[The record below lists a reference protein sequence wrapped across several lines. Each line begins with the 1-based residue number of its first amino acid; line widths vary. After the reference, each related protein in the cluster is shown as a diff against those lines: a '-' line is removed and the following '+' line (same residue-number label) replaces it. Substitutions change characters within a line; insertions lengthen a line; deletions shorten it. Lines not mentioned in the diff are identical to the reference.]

1 MKSTQVS
8 TSAPARSAEEWSR
21 LVEEW
26 QRARVTPAKFCRAR
40 GLSAKTFQWWR
51 WALLTRGASPH
62 RQSPLQSLRA
72 CKSVT
77 STRSSSNS
85 PAVPS
90 FIEIVPS
97 APPSAS
103 ATAALCRPAGVE
115 VVVPGRRGDRRV
127 RVDVEFDASVLARVV
142 AALEEV

>member
-8 TSAPARSAEEWSR
+8 TPAPARSAEEWSR

-62 RQSPLQSLRA
+62 RHSPLQPSRARRSL
-72 CKSVT
+72 T
-77 STRSSSNS
+77 STRPSSSS
-85 PAVPS
+85 PALPA

-97 APPSAS
+97 APPSVS
-103 ATAALCRPAGVE
+103 VTAVPRRPAGVE

-127 RVDVEFDASVLARVV
+127 RVDVEFDATVLARVV
-142 AALEEV
+142 TALEEV